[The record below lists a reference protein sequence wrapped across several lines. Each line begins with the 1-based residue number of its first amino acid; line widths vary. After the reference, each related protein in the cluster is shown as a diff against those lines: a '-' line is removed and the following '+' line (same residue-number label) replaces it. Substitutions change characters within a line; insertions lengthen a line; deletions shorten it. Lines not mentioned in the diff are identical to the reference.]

1 MSFCSLEEAFTGP
14 PNPIGGS
21 GAKKK
26 HRRPKPAIMENFVPA
41 PDPDR
46 PAMAAP
52 PPSGDL
58 LKGAPAVGG
67 PVATDGVQL
76 DDLFP
81 MPGDTGDSDA
91 WERAFTLEGSKIPGP
106 ARPDGSIPVGGQ
118 PTLWRQIPVPA
129 PASVMGSA
137 AALAPALAPIP
148 GDINARLDAL
158 TRQLEALT
166 APAPLATTAELFLF
180 VAIGLLVL
188 LAIDTI
194 LRFAATMATATAKA
208 TRGGGGGWRGG
219 RRFR

>member
-1 MSFCSLEEAFTGP
+1 MSFCALEEAFAGP
-14 PNPIGGS
+14 PNPPA
-21 GAKKK
+21 AKKK
-26 HRRPKPAIMENFVPA
+26 HRRPKPALMEGFVPT

-46 PAMAAP
+46 PMMAAP
-52 PPSGDL
+52 PPAAEILKAPVPESG
-58 LKGAPAVGG
+58 GGGRMPVPA
-67 PVATDGVQL
+67 DGVQL

-81 MPGDTGDSDA
+81 MPGDTGDPDA
-91 WERAFTLEGSKIPGP
+91 WEKAFTLEGSKIPGP

-129 PASVMGSA
+129 TVPA
-137 AALAPALAPIP
+137 AAPAYSTSMLAPIP
-148 GDINARLDAL
+148 GDINTRLDAL

-194 LRFAATMATATAKA
+194 MRFAATMATATA
-208 TRGGGGGWRGG
+208 RGGGGRWRWRGG
-219 RRFR
+219 RRFI